1 MSREPTKHQ
10 LSSRLSYQQHTPA
23 FLRKLQKNYGGGRR
37 GDDDDEED
45 EPTYGDGEFED
56 DGSGR
61 PPIPVRPSIPKRPK
75 DNPGSG
81 DEDGDDEKP
90 QVVVLKEGKH
100 LTEREVQNEK
110 RKAQGLP
117 PLSEPS
123 NDSKVDPV
131 PAKTKPKA
139 TNPKS
144 LNFSST
150 GSSTTGSVAKKRKA
164 VVDLQLQ
171 DEDFASLGD
180 VVKDI
185 GKGSKPAKKKPKR
198 TDKKLLSF
206 GDDA

>member
-23 FLRKLQKNYGGGRR
+23 FLRRLQKNHGGGRH

-61 PPIPVRPSIPKRPK
+61 PPIPVRPSIPERPK
-75 DNPGSG
+75 DNPGSEG
-81 DEDGDDEKP
+81 EEGDDEKP
-90 QVVVLKEGKH
+90 QVIVLKEGKH

-117 PLSEPS
+117 PLPEPS
-123 NDSKVDPV
+123 DNPNGGPV
-131 PAKTKPKA
+131 PATTKPKA
-139 TNPKS
+139 TNSKS
-144 LNFSST
+144 LNFASS
-150 GSSTTGSVAKKRKA
+150 GSSVVGSAARKKRKA

-171 DEDFASLGD
+171 DDDFASLGD
-180 VVKDI
+180 MVK
-185 GKGSKPAKKKPKR
+185 GKSSKPVKKKPKK

>member
-23 FLRKLQKNYGGGRR
+23 FLRRLQKSHGGGRH
-37 GDDDDEED
+37 GDDKEEED
-45 EPTYGDGEFED
+45 EPTYEFED

-61 PPIPVRPSIPKRPK
+61 PPIPVRPSIPERPK
-75 DNPGSG
+75 DQPGSE
-81 DEDGDDEKP
+81 DEDEGDEKP
-90 QVVVLKEGKH
+90 QVIVLKEGKH

-117 PLSEPS
+117 PLPEPS
-123 NDSKVDPV
+123 NNPNVELFPST
-131 PAKTKPKA
+131 TKPKT
-139 TNPKS
+139 TNSKS

-150 GSSTTGSVAKKRKA
+150 GSSTTGSAAKKRKA

-171 DEDFASLGD
+171 DEEFISLGD
-180 VVKDI
+180 VVK
-185 GKGSKPAKKKPKR
+185 GKSSKSVKKKPKKS
-198 TDKKLLSF
+198 DKKLLSF